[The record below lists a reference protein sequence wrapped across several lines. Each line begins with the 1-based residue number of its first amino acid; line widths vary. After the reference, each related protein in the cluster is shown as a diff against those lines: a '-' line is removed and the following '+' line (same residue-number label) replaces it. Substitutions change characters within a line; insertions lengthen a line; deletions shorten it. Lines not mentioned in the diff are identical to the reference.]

1 MVFKILNNLRLV
13 INMNYL
19 LDTSVLIWWAEN
31 NKKLNPEFKE
41 IIKDDNNIIFVSVAS
56 AWEIAI
62 KANLKKLQITTTIED
77 IIKRY
82 DFIILPIEIDH
93 INELSKLPNIH
104 RDPFDRILVA
114 QSIVENYDL
123 LTADEKVKEYFR

>member
-1 MVFKILNNLRLV
+1 
-13 INMNYL
+13 MNYL

-31 NKKLNPEFKE
+31 NKKLNSEFKKVIE
-41 IIKDDNNIIFVSVAS
+41 DNNNRIFVSVAS

-62 KANLKKLQITTTIED
+62 KTNLKKLQINTTIED
-77 IIKRY
+77 IINRY
-82 DFIILPIEIDH
+82 DFMVLPIEIDH
-93 INELSKLPNIH
+93 INELSKLPDIH

-114 QSIVENYDL
+114 QSIVENYEL

>member
-1 MVFKILNNLRLV
+1 
-13 INMNYL
+13 MNYL
-19 LDTSVLIWWAEN
+19 LDTSVLIWWAED
-31 NKKLNPEFKE
+31 NKRLNSEFRE
-41 IIKDDNNIIFVSVAS
+41 VIKDDNNRIFISVAS

-62 KANLKKLQITTTIED
+62 KVNLKKIQITTTVED
-77 IIKRY
+77 IVKRY
-82 DFIILPIEIDH
+82 GFMLLPIEIDH

-114 QSIVENYDL
+114 QSIVENYEL